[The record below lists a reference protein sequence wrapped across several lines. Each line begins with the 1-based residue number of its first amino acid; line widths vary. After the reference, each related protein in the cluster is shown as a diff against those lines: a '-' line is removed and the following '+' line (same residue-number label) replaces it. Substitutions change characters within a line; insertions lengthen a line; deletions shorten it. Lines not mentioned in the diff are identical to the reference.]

1 MSESLNFIYK
11 IRPPTDGNLWGE
23 FFTNG
28 SATGLVNDVKVQGG
42 PSMMYF
48 LPPATAAAGGYFE
61 MSRLAR
67 PEFLY
72 L

>member
-1 MSESLNFIYK
+1 LKDVSESLKFTYK

-42 PSMMYF
+42 PSMMCRFAPYYRSSWWIF
-48 LPPATAAAGGYFE
+48 
-61 MSRLAR
+61 
-67 PEFLY
+67 
-72 L
+72 